1 MTDVNPSKPYPPTQF
16 TGFGEFNACP
26 LSDSQAAIPFVE
38 ATALNA
44 SYNATLC
51 AENHGVRPVPKSC
64 ILTINFV
71 GDPFTGE
78 IYTSFGGSEFDD
90 DVGTEH
96 CFRLKCSI
104 DVVNSEAYRYP
115 MPTIGNSAVAP
126 YIEVIGSMLITT
138 SGQTSTVTGQCAL
151 SIYGSLLP
159 FFSSSRSSQ
168 PSGVY
173 ECELSNSAPSSLSQA
188 ASLAMSSFSII
199 SVVCIVG
206 VIVWRVGFNDRTV
219 GGKFW

>member
-1 MTDVNPSKPYPPTQF
+1 MDQNLTMMLVLNTAF
-16 TGFGEFNACP
+16 V
-26 LSDSQAAIPFVE
+26 LSAA
-38 ATALNA
+38 
-44 SYNATLC
+44 
-51 AENHGVRPVPKSC
+51 
-64 ILTINFV
+64 
-71 GDPFTGE
+71 
-78 IYTSFGGSEFDD
+78 
-90 DVGTEH
+90 
-96 CFRLKCSI
+96 
-104 DVVNSEAYRYP
+104 DVVNSEEYRYP

-173 ECELSNSAPSSLSQA
+173 ECELSHSAASSLSQA

-206 VIVWRVGFNDRTV
+206 VIVWRVGFNDAYTYFLRGDAMTMDFFRTV